1 MLRKFIIPIAAA
13 LTLIACS
20 TGAAIPVST
29 STPVATSAQV
39 ASKVANCVAG
49 SGASCPAGTAPQ
61 LCLALAAMQCSQG
74 Y

>member
-1 MLRKFIIPIAAA
+1 MRNLILSVVASVA
-13 LTLIACS
+13 LFGCS
-20 TGAAIPVST
+20 TGAAIPVTT